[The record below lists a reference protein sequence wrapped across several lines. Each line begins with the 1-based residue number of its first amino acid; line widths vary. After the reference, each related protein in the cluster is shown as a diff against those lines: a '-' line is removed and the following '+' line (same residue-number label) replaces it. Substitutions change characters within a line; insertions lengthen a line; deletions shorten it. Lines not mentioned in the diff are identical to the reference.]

1 MNAELISSYRGVLCV
16 ACREPIPVSARVSSL
31 RENLEWENLD
41 APRTFAARC
50 KRCEHENIY
59 SISAVQDFQGEPRQR
74 SVRVRAAS
82 A

>member
-1 MNAELISSYRGVLCV
+1 MNAELISSYHGVLCV

-31 RENLEWENLD
+31 REKLECEEID

-59 SISAVQDFQGEPRQR
+59 SISEVEDFQGEPRRR
-74 SVRVRAAS
+74 SVRARAAI